1 MEENAPGSGYVQE
14 GAGFPD
20 HSATN
25 MAEMEENIVA
35 DPMEGEKTK
44 EKENKMPDFEPP
56 QACVQRII
64 KAALPE
70 NAQVTKESKA
80 WDLLGWA
87 MHGETSHPARSVI
100 LPGGIRQGG
109 WHLHHLSHYMVISSP
124 PCLSVCCTD
133 SDKRPYQ
140 CQ

>member
-64 KAALPE
+64 KAALPD
-70 NAQVTKESKA
+70 NCQITKESKA
-80 WDLLGWA
+80 A
-87 MHGETSHPARSVI
+87 FSKAA
-100 LPGGIRQGG
+100 GIFMIYLTT
-109 WHLHHLSHYMVISSP
+109 W
-124 PCLSVCCTD
+124 
-133 SDKRPYQ
+133 
-140 CQ
+140 